1 MTWRALAE
9 AEAPI
14 LWPSDV
20 KSQLI
25 REDPDAG
32 KDWRKEEKGTTEDE
46 MVDGVTNSMDLS
58 LSKLQEMVKDRE
70 AGHAAVY
77 GVAKSWTWLSDWTTS
92 IPVIVSSQHVHLLNK
107 LEERM
112 TGLILP
118 ALFFHVH
125 CFQNEFVKSR
135 PWIFHVQKDV
145 LWLRE
150 AGVC

>member
-1 MTWRALAE
+1 MTCRALAE

-14 LWPSDV
+14 RWPPDV
-20 KSQLI
+20 KSRLI
-25 REDPDAG
+25 RKDPDAG
-32 KDWRKEEKGTTEDE
+32 KDWRQEEKGMTEDE
-46 MVDGVTNSMDLS
+46 MVGWHHQLNGHEFE
-58 LSKLQEMVKDRE
+58 QAPGNNDRE
-70 AGHAAVY
+70 ARRAAVY
-77 GVAKSWTWLSDWTTS
+77 GVAKSWIRLSDWTTS
-92 IPVIVSSQHVHLLNK
+92 LPVIVSSQHVHLLNK

-118 ALFFHVH
+118 ASFFHVH
-125 CFQNEFVKSR
+125 RFQNEFVQSR

>member
-118 ALFFHVH
+118 ALLFHVH
-125 CFQNEFVKSR
+125 CFQNELLNQDPEFFTFR
-135 PWIFHVQKDV
+135 RMCFD
-145 LWLRE
+145 
-150 AGVC
+150 